1 MTGLLRRL
9 EALNAAIDR
18 AAARIAIVAVA
29 AMFLVVVAQVF
40 FRYVLNASL
49 VWAEEAARY
58 LLVLTTFLGASVAMR
73 RGAQMRI
80 TAFLGLLA
88 PGPLRAVELVA
99 QSTACLV
106 YAVLVWYGA
115 ALARENFTQA
125 SPAMRIPLGWVYLMI
140 PAAGVLLAL
149 QALER
154 IAGLLLAVA
163 PAASAVPADTRD

>member
-1 MTGLLRRL
+1 MTALLRRL
-9 EALNAAIDR
+9 GALNAAIDR
-18 AAARIAIVAVA
+18 MAAGIVIVAVA
-29 AMFLVVVAQVF
+29 AMLLVVVAQVF

-58 LLVLTTFLGASVAMR
+58 LLVLTTFLGTSVAMR
-73 RGAQMRI
+73 RGAHMRI
-80 TAFLGLLA
+80 TAFLGLVA
-88 PGPLRAVELVA
+88 PGSLRAVEMAA
-99 QSTACLV
+99 QGAACLV

-140 PAAGVLLAL
+140 PATGVMLAL

-154 IAGLLLAVA
+154 IGRLLRAGA
-163 PAASAVPADTRD
+163 PAASALPADTRG

>member
-1 MTGLLRRL
+1 MTALLRRL

-18 AAARIAIVAVA
+18 VAAGIVMVAVA

-58 LLVLTTFLGASVAMR
+58 LLVLTIFLGASVAMR
-73 RGAQMRI
+73 RGTHIRI

-88 PGPLRAVELVA
+88 PGPLRAVELFA
-99 QSTACLV
+99 QGAACVV

-140 PAAGVLLAL
+140 PVAGVLLAI
-149 QALER
+149 QAVHR
-154 IAGLLLAVA
+154 IAGLMVA
-163 PAASAVPADTRD
+163 EGPAASGAPADERG